1 MVVVGFQIK
10 SAGGFSDDGGVNAV
24 FGCVDGVGWVV
35 VSILVGLIWVWVVV
49 VLLMEGIVVVADVLR
64 IPIMMVVVVPIIA
77 VGDDSGFGF
86 GDG

>member
-1 MVVVGFQIK
+1 M
-10 SAGGFSDDGGVNAV
+10 
-24 FGCVDGVGWVV
+24 
-35 VSILVGLIWVWVVV
+35 VV